1 MAELVSDAPG
11 AAEKSKETFEPPMS
25 LAQSVFRHGRNP
37 TPASEKEILDLVT
50 QRQMAPYYAR
60 VCAAFGISKDESLYA
75 KMADANAAEIEI
87 MIADVSARRKGL
99 ASEALRLMQ
108 GYAME
113 NLDVSRFIA
122 KIGFDNEKS
131 RRLFEGLGFA
141 ERSSSEVFRE
151 TTFVCAP
158 GENARVARAIE
169 EVWSAAS
176 RGTYDEP

>member
-75 KMADANAAEIEI
+75 KMKDANAAEIAALAAKKEDAEANQGD
-87 MIADVSARRKGL
+87 MEVLDALFDAAASTTRASATRT
-99 ASEALRLMQ
+99 APTPPAT
-108 GYAME
+108 
-113 NLDVSRFIA
+113 
-122 KIGFDNEKS
+122 
-131 RRLFEGLGFA
+131 
-141 ERSSSEVFRE
+141 SSSKGRRSR
-151 TTFVCAP
+151 P
-158 GENARVARAIE
+158 GNA
-169 EVWSAAS
+169 STPS
-176 RGTYDEP
+176 C

>member
-75 KMADANAAEIEI
+75 KMKDANAAEIAALAAKKEDAEANQGD
-87 MIADVSARRKGL
+87 MEVLDALFDAVRK
-99 ASEALRLMQ
+99 LMS
-108 GYAME
+108 G
-113 NLDVSRFIA
+113 
-122 KIGFDNEKS
+122 
-131 RRLFEGLGFA
+131 
-141 ERSSSEVFRE
+141 
-151 TTFVCAP
+151 AP
-158 GENARVARAIE
+158 L
-169 EVWSAAS
+169 SAAS
-176 RGTYDEP
+176 ARWRGVATPPTRSCPRPRASLVDVPTGSTPPSTTRASATRTAPTPRAT

>member
-75 KMADANAAEIEI
+75 KMKDANAAEIAALAAKKEDAEANQGD
-87 MIADVSARRKGL
+87 MEVLDALFDAARATVAAVHLQPAARQVEREDDAEGAGDEREDHRRDDVGCRVDEVEVPR
-99 ASEALRLMQ
+99 
-108 GYAME
+108 
-113 NLDVSRFIA
+113 
-122 KIGFDNEKS
+122 S
-131 RRLFEGLGFA
+131 RRLF
-141 ERSSSEVFRE
+141 
-151 TTFVCAP
+151 
-158 GENARVARAIE
+158 
-169 EVWSAAS
+169 
-176 RGTYDEP
+176 